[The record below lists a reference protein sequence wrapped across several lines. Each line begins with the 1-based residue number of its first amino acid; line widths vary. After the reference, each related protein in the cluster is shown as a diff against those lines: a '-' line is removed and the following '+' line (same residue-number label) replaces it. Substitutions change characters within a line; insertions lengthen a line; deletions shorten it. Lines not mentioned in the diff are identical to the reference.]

1 MAGLHRLL
9 ALLALALGSV
19 AVSEA
24 EDRAKNAELRSL
36 PCPDPQDISPC
47 VCTVD
52 LQHSM
57 DIDCSQVESED
68 QLAQAFSSYIPFPHF
83 HALYIS
89 GNQHL
94 KILRNGDLGPASFE
108 RIYITGGVLEEV
120 QDEALSQSYP
130 TASHIDFQANNVST
144 FPFHELPLFTSLV
157 YLQLRSN
164 SFESFPVLNSDTL
177 QEIVLNGNLFGEIP
191 LDGFRGVKNL
201 YHISVSG
208 NDVEILRPGTFTNLP
223 HLRYLSLENNQITDI
238 PAGTIEFSGG
248 GGSSLLL
255 QNNNI
260 KSIATGSITG
270 INTGHIYLTKNSLV
284 VLEEGVFRPFLDGGA
299 TLNVDEN
306 PLGCGCDLA
315 WLITNSNFMALTSP
329 AASCYDGE
337 LLTSLDPT
345 IYADLC

>member
-19 AVSEA
+19 TVSVA
-24 EDRAKNAELRSL
+24 EDGAKDGELRSL

-47 VCTVD
+47 VCTVSE
-52 LQHSM
+52 QHKM

-68 QLAQAFSSYIPFPHF
+68 QLAQVFSSYIPFTNF
-83 HALYIS
+83 HALYINE
-89 GNQHL
+89 NQHL

-108 RIYITGGVLEEV
+108 WIYITGGVLEEV

-130 TASHIDFQANNVST
+130 TASHINFQANNVSK
-144 FPFHELPLFTSLV
+144 FPFHELSLFTSLV
-157 YLQLRSN
+157 HLQMRTN
-164 SFESFPVLNSDTL
+164 SLDSFPVLHSDTL
-177 QEIVLNGNLFGEIP
+177 EEIVLNENLFGEIP
-191 LDGFRGVKNL
+191 LDGFHGVKNL
-201 YHISVSG
+201 YSISVSA
-208 NDVEILRPGTFTNLP
+208 NDVEILRPGTLTDLP
-223 HLRYLSLENNQITDI
+223 HLHYLHLDRNQLTDI
-238 PAGTIEFSGG
+238 PAGAIGFSEK
-248 GGSSLLL
+248 GSLYL

-260 KSIATGSITG
+260 KSIAIGSITG
-270 INTGHIYLTKNSLV
+270 VNAGHIYLAKNSLV
-284 VLEEGVFRPFLDGGA
+284 ALEEGAFRPFLDGGA
-299 TLNVDEN
+299 TLDVDEN

-337 LLTSLDPT
+337 LLTSLDPA